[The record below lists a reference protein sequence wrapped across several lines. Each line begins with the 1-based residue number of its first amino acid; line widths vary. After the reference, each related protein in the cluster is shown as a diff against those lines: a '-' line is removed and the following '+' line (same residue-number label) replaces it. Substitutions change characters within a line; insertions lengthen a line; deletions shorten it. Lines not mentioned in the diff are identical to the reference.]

1 MLRAEISPALYRA
14 GEGEPLVLLH
24 GATATWRCWRPLLAD
39 LVPLFDVI
47 APTVA
52 GHDGGPPFPDDVPV
66 TSAGAADLV
75 ERQLDELGVETA
87 HFVGN
92 SMGGALSIELAK
104 RGRARSVVAISPGG
118 GWEADSPERARIAR
132 FFLRSVRMARA
143 AEPRLPMIMRG
154 ARSRRLAFRD
164 VMRRGELVAP
174 ADAVDLARSAGR
186 CQVVD
191 QVVQAIRGGGDA
203 LPQDLDRVSAP
214 VLLAWGQHDRL
225 LPAGTCSGRY
235 RREIPGAE
243 FRLLPRV
250 GHTPMWDDTRLVN
263 ETIVDW
269 TTRSR

>member
-1 MLRAEISPALYRA
+1 MSEISPALYRA

-39 LVPLFDVI
+39 LVPRFEVI

-52 GHDGGPPFPDDVPV
+52 GHDGGPPFPDDVAA
-66 TSAGAADLV
+66 SIAGATDLV
-75 ERQLDELGVETA
+75 ERQLDELGVGSA

-132 FFLRSVRMARA
+132 FFIRAVRMARA
-143 AEPRLPMIMRG
+143 AEPRLPLIMRG

-174 ADAVDLARSAGR
+174 ADAVDLARSAAR

-191 QVVQAIRGGGDA
+191 KIVRAIRSDTAA
-203 LPQDLDRVSAP
+203 LPQDLDRVAAP

-225 LPAGTCSGRY
+225 LPAGTCSGRF

-243 FRLLPRV
+243 FRLLPGWGTRRC
-250 GHTPMWDDTRLVN
+250 GTTPG
-263 ETIVDW
+263 
-269 TTRSR
+269 S